1 MYVLKLEEVKSSG
14 VGTQG
19 LCATHPERG
28 NGIPNERGVNIRREV
43 CETTVGG

>member
-14 VGTQG
+14 HKVNVP
-19 LCATHPERG
+19 HIRERG
-28 NGIPNERGVNIRREV
+28 KGIHNERGVNIRREV